1 MALIDKLFG
10 KKEKTLSELSAAE
23 LRREEIVLTKDRDKL
38 FKKIETVAADKQ
50 RIFQQGASQKSPEL
64 RKALAMQF
72 ELKTQEQMLA
82 GRQLNLRSKELLTVS
97 RVRMM
102 KENAPK
108 MSGAM
113 GRLNLTEKDVARI
126 TTWIEDD
133 GVTQDMYNERLDE
146 ILGLGAQSDK
156 DAMANAGLSSTGQ
169 EVMNLWNDMDRGAIK
184 HEEAF
189 EEADKVVRRKNESME
204 KNL

>member
-23 LRREEIVLTKDRDKL
+23 LRREEIILTKDRDKL
-38 FKKIETVAADKQ
+38 FKRIEQFAADKQ
-50 RIFQQGASQKSPEL
+50 KIFQQGASQKSPEL

-72 ELKTQEQMLA
+72 ELKTQEQMLV
-82 GRQLNLRSKELLTVS
+82 GRQLNVRSKELLTVS

-108 MSGAM
+108 ASGAM
-113 GRLNLTEKDVARI
+113 GRLNLTDKDVARI
-126 TTWIEDD
+126 TNWIEDD
-133 GVTQDMYNERLDE
+133 GVSQDMYNERLDE

-156 DAMANAGLSSTGQ
+156 DALAHAGLTSTGQ
-169 EVMNLWNDMDRGAIK
+169 EVMNLWNDLDRGAIQ
-184 HEEAF
+184 HDEAF
-189 EEADKVVRRKNESME
+189 QEADKAVRRKNQSME